1 MIEAQRIGRDRE
13 GTSDSFLLRLLPG
26 AGLAC
31 SALGEALPL
40 RCKGFARQNLKEKT
54 NLIKIQ
60 SNSVITI
67 KVITN

>member
-54 NLIKIQ
+54 NRHFF
-60 SNSVITI
+60 SNAVTFTRPI
-67 KVITN
+67 